1 MTARSIK
8 RSIATL
14 LYLSP
19 REVRIQVYYP
29 GRVYMR
35 KTKKKT
41 VKSVFF
47 FWQIIAQQGF
57 TNKYLYIY
65 IMKSAIV

>member
-19 REVRIQVYYP
+19 REVRLQVYYP
-29 GRVYMR
+29 GRVSMR

-47 FWQIIAQQGF
+47 FGKLSPSRVLQ
-57 TNKYLYIY
+57 TNIFIFIL
-65 IMKSAIV
+65 